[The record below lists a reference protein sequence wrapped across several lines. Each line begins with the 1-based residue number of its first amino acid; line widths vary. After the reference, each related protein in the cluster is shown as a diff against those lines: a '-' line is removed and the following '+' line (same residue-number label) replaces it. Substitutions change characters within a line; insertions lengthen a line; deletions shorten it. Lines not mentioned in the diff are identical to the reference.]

1 MNPAR
6 TVLQTRCV
14 QVVSVACALL
24 CLAGAAAAQVAV
36 RGRQVY
42 TAGPLGNIARGVVV
56 ISAEGKITDVGPQDR
71 VRIPDGYRVLDAE
84 IVTPGLIDA
93 HCTVGL
99 SGLYNQPHDSDQI
112 ESSAAIQPELRAT
125 DAYNS
130 KDALVEWVR
139 SFGVTTVHT
148 GHAPG
153 EVISGQTAVIKL
165 SGDTVDEA
173 VVLPVA
179 AVAATLGPESFR
191 QGSPGTRGKQI
202 SVLRQELIKAQE
214 YLAKRRRPAE
224 PDADAKKSEPPA
236 RDLRL
241 EMLAAV
247 LNKEVPL
254 LVTAQ
259 RAQDIAS
266 ALRLKAEFGIDL
278 ILDGAAESPLLID
291 QIKAAGVPVF
301 VHPLMTR
308 AFGEMENASVETP
321 ALLDKAGI
329 PVAIQ
334 GGYEAYVPKAR
345 VVLFEAAIA
354 AANGLSFDRA
364 LESVTIRPARV
375 LKVDGRVGSLEVGKD
390 GDVAMFDADPFEYT
404 SHCIGV
410 VINGRVVSQTPR

>member
-1 MNPAR
+1 MRSAPSVMCAR
-6 TVLQTRCV
+6 WLP
-14 QVVSVACALL
+14 VVSAVSAAL
-24 CLAGAAAAQVAV
+24 CLALASSGQVAV

-42 TAGPLGNIARGVVV
+42 TAGPQGNIARGVVV
-56 ISAEGKITDVGPQDR
+56 INAEGKITEVGPQDR

-99 SGLYNQPHDSDQI
+99 SGLYNQPHDSDQL
-112 ESSAAIQPELRAT
+112 EASAAIQPELRAI
-125 DAYNS
+125 DAYNG
-130 KDALVEWVR
+130 KDALVEWLR

-165 SGDTVDEA
+165 TGNTVDEA
-173 VVLPVA
+173 VVRPVA

-191 QGSPGTRGKQI
+191 QSSPGTRGKQV

-214 YLAKRRRPAE
+214 YLAKRQRPAE
-224 PDADAKKSEPPA
+224 GEGDAKKSEPAA

-247 LNKEVPL
+247 LNREVPL

-266 ALRLKAEFGIDL
+266 ALRLKEEFGIDV
-278 ILDGAAESPLLID
+278 ILDGAAESPLLIE

-301 VHPLMTR
+301 VHPLMMR
-308 AFGEMENASVETP
+308 AFGELENASVETP
-321 ALLDKAGI
+321 AMLDRAGVPI
-329 PVAIQ
+329 AIQ

-364 LESVTIRPARV
+364 LESITIRPARL
-375 LKVDGRVGSLEVGKD
+375 LKVDARVGSLEVGKD

-404 SHCIGV
+404 SHCVGV